1 MTIQGLIPLGFQQ
14 ITSLSSAATLT
25 VPAGAEVAILSVLTQ
40 SVRFRDDGTAPD
52 ATHGVIIPAG
62 VAPYRYEGDLRAVQF
77 IQTAASASMD
87 IAYYG
92 RA

>member
-1 MTIQGLIPLGFQQ
+1 
-14 ITSLSSAATLT
+14 
-25 VPAGAEVAILSVLTQ
+25 
-40 SVRFRDDGTAPD
+40 VRFRDDGTAPD